1 MSSNLI
7 LLYFTVGFGGNSLL
21 GGGLGGLGGFG
32 GLGGGLGGIFC
43 QFYKDAYVRMS
54 HIKLNNFNR
63 PYFV

>member
-21 GGGLGGLGGFG
+21 GGGLGGLGGLG
-32 GLGGGLGGIFC
+32 GFGGGLGGIFC
-43 QFYKDAYVRMS
+43 QFYEDAYMRML

-63 PYFV
+63 QYFV